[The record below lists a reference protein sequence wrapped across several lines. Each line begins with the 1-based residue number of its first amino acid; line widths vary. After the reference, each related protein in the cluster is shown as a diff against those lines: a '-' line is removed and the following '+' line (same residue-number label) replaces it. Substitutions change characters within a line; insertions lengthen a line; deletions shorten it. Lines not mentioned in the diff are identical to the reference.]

1 MTGSKQHPTPSS
13 GVAEHEPPRSTT
25 PSLQPSFSSDD
36 DDAGG
41 SERSTRR
48 RKSSTNSSSNKR
60 NSSCRFD
67 SRWVF
72 SIIIILILS
81 AYIYH
86 FDGIPIIH
94 NMVEDYFS
102 KNLWMGNNDS
112 RSVSSIYHKN
122 VYWQQSATS
131 SDKSSTSV
139 STSGSIS
146 GSTDSST
153 DSSNTVRDEFTSQ
166 NVNFK
171 FYHYNC
177 TGDHSV
183 QSLPGYGPVN
193 KDDALLYSYAGHIS
207 IYREDTNKD
216 RKGAMFY
223 WFFGRTSQDESKRP
237 ILLWLQGGPSASSM
251 IGAFEEYIS
260 PFYIQNLTE
269 NQGLTLHYNN
279 QSWISYCDLLF
290 IDQPVGTGFGYAESE
305 KDYATTRHQVS
316 NDLYSV
322 LLNFFDKY
330 PQFRERDLIFS
341 GESYAGKYLPSLGE
355 RVYLIQNH
363 RIADSAQHLPYPK
376 IQHHN
381 IHKRLLG
388 IIIGDGFTAPI
399 VQRVLKADQAYWS
412 GLLGYQQRQQLKTLQ
427 RECIRHIQT
436 GNTVESGSACEDVKS
451 YLLIASGVINIYDIR
466 TFAPSTDKI
475 RLEAYL
481 NQPEVKKA
489 IHILDESCS
498 NKPDDIHFVPSRLN
512 PVYDKLRADIF
523 VDLRDLIPLLAEKTK
538 VLLYG
543 GNFDLQDGPQPI
555 ERFLLTMSEYYPI
568 MHKWKESPRN
578 LLFVNNKVA
587 GYEKSFGNFSFVTIF
602 GNGHF
607 VHNQRESMRELLRRF
622 IEQTSSTHLSFCSK
636 DESIPVRFKTLTPST
651 FLKYLYDN
659 KTNDHRIPCQ
669 SQQLICE
676 TILKN
681 CNGHGIC
688 NHGYCTCNKGYIGE
702 TCENTVK
709 TIPVGYETDPNDP
722 IVLKQQEI
730 YYGGIHLQNLM
741 AITTIQVDWRPKL
754 RKKEGQPLN
763 AFDYK
768 YDTVSK
774 PTSKLCLFTKRGD
787 IPTIDNYDKAHCKE
801 NYFDGPLLVVSN
813 STASEEK
820 KGKLYFGLFNTMHY
834 EVECELK
841 VLTWN
846 QEYSI
851 FLLDET
857 AANLIKER
865 DFMVGLSALLI
876 LILLALVISIMF
888 K

>member
-1 MTGSKQHPTPSS
+1 MTGQTMKLNSYSS
-13 GVAEHEPPRSTT
+13 NDGDDEGSRGPPRQDDSSQPTNKSMT
-25 PSLQPSFSSDD
+25 PQQQQQQFTSRYSFW
-36 DDAGG
+36 
-41 SERSTRR
+41 
-48 RKSSTNSSSNKR
+48 
-60 NSSCRFD
+60 F
-67 SRWVF
+67 F
-72 SIIIILILS
+72 SIIIMIVS

-86 FDGIPIIH
+86 FDGIPIVQTIA
-94 NMVEDYFS
+94 EDYFS
-102 KNLWMGNNDS
+102 KWFITTTWKHHSHATPNL
-112 RSVSSIYHKN
+112 RKN
-122 VYWQQSATS
+122 YWQQQHKRGPTNIQREQSIHHETIVNLTPSHS
-131 SDKSSTSV
+131 SHTNSHQDV
-139 STSGSIS
+139 
-146 GSTDSST
+146 
-153 DSSNTVRDEFTSQ
+153 
-166 NVNFK
+166 K

-177 TGDHSV
+177 TSDHSV

-193 KDDALLYSYAGHIS
+193 KDDPSLYSYAGHIS
-207 IYREDTNKD
+207 IHREDTNKD
-216 RKGAMFY
+216 RKGALFY
-223 WFFGRTSQDESKRP
+223 WFFGRKSEERP

-269 NQGLTLHYNN
+269 NHGTLTLHYNN

-290 IDQPVGTGFGYAESE
+290 VDQPVGTGFGYAESE

-330 PQFRERDLIFS
+330 PQFRERPLIFS

-355 RVYLIQNH
+355 RVYLIQSHH
-363 RIADSAQHLPYPK
+363 RIADTPSQQLPYPQ
-376 IQHHN
+376 IQHYN

-481 NQPEVKKA
+481 NQLEVKKA
-489 IHILDESCS
+489 IHILDRDEIWA
-498 NKPDDIHFVPSRLN
+498 NKPQDIHFVPSKLN

-523 VDLRDLIPLLAEKTK
+523 VDLRDLIPLLTEKTK

-568 MHKWKESPRN
+568 MHKWKEAPRN

-622 IEQTSSTHLSFCSK
+622 IEQTKSTHLSFCSK

-681 CNGHGIC
+681 CNGHGVC
-688 NHGYCTCNKGYIGE
+688 NHGYCTCNTGYIGE

-754 RKKEGQPLN
+754 MNREGRPLN
-763 AFDYK
+763 PFDYK

-774 PTSKLCLFTKRGD
+774 PTSKLCLFTKRGS
-787 IPTIDNYDKAHCKE
+787 IPTIDNYDKVHCKE
-801 NYFDGPLLVVSN
+801 SHFDGPLLVVSN

-834 EVECELK
+834 EVECELR

-857 AANLIKER
+857 AANLSKER
-865 DFMVGLSALLI
+865 DFMIGLSALLI
-876 LILLALVISIMF
+876 LILLALVF
-888 K
+888 Q